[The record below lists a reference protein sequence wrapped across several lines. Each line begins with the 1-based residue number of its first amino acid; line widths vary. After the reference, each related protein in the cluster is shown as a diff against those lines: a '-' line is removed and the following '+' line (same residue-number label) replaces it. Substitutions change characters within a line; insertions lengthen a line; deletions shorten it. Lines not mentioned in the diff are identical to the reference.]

1 MALCTLC
8 LLSSA
13 CKEKRINKCIGV
25 NYTSVT
31 DKSEW

>member
-13 CKEKRINKCIGV
+13 CKEKRINKCIGF
-25 NYTSVT
+25 NYTSVA